1 MHFKYLA
8 NSLALVYNFYS
19 PVYNTIELAED
30 YDWKIVMCFPFFKS
44 VLCMYAPM
52 FACGQAKVQVWG
64 CDVNVKYVH
73 KVP

>member
-1 MHFKYLA
+1 VHFKYLA
-8 NSLALVYNFYS
+8 NSLALVYNFCS
-19 PVYNTIELAED
+19 PVYNIRELAEG
-30 YDWKIVMCFPFFKS
+30 YDWKSVVFPFLLSCFL
-44 VLCMYAPM
+44 VLCSM

>member
-8 NSLALVYNFYS
+8 NSLALVYNFCS
-19 PVYNTIELAED
+19 PVYNSHELAEG
-30 YDWKIVMCFPFFKS
+30 YGWKNVVFSLSVKVCFL
-44 VLCMYAPM
+44 VLCSM
-52 FACGQAKVQVWG
+52 FACGRAKVQVWG

>member
-1 MHFKYLA
+1 MHFKHLA
-8 NSLALVYNFYS
+8 NSLALVYNFHP
-19 PVYNTIELAED
+19 PVYNICELAED
-30 YDWKIVMCFPFFKS
+30 YDWKNVVCFPFIKS
-44 VLCMYAPM
+44 VLCMYEFM